1 MVQVSTN
8 SLEHYWMPFTANRDF
23 KAEPRLFAKGEGV
36 YYWNHKGEKVF
47 DGTAGLFCSALGHGR
62 REIVDAVHK
71 QLLELDYAPSFNSG
85 HPIAFEAAARV
96 ARITPPGLKK
106 IFFGNSGSE
115 AVETAIKIAL
125 AYHRVRGEGQRQR
138 FVSRERA
145 YHGVNMGGVSLAGI
159 MRNREAFGAVMP
171 GVVHMR
177 HTWDPNNRFVKG
189 QPDKG
194 AELADDLQRA
204 CDLYGGQT
212 IAACI
217 VEPIAGST
225 GILVPPK
232 GYLERLR
239 EICTRNGILLI
250 FDEVICGFGR
260 TGKAFAAQTFDVIP
274 DLMVMAKALTNAVQ
288 PMGAVAAKDEIHDAI
303 VNAAPDKT
311 IEFFHGYTYSA
322 HPGACAACIATQ
334 DIFVRE
340 KTFEKAAALSPY
352 FLDAVFSLRDLPIV
366 SDIRGFGLLA
376 GFDVK
381 PASAPGLRGYE
392 IMKKLFHAGLHI
404 KFTGDAGC
412 ISPALIVEKSQID
425 EMVGILRD
433 VLGKIKP

>member
-1 MVQVSTN
+1 MQVSTN
-8 SLEHYWMPFTANRDF
+8 TLEHYWMPFTANRDF

-62 REIVDAVHK
+62 REIIDAVHK
-71 QLLELDYAPSFNSG
+71 QLLEMDYAPSFNSG
-85 HPIAFEAAARV
+85 HPISFEAAARV
-96 ARITPPGLKK
+96 ARITPDGLKK

-125 AYHRVRGEGQRQR
+125 AYHRARGEGQRQR

-159 MRNREAFGAVMP
+159 MRNREAFGPVMP

-189 QPDKG
+189 QADKG

-204 CDLYGGQT
+204 VDLYGASS

-225 GILVPPK
+225 GVLVPPK
-232 GYLERLR
+232 GYLDRLR
-239 EICTRNGILLI
+239 EICTKHGILLI

-260 TGKAFAAQTFDVIP
+260 TGKAFAAHTFNVIP
-274 DLMVMAKALTNAVQ
+274 DMIVMAKAITNAVQ
-288 PMGAVAAKDEIHDAI
+288 PMGAVAVKDEIHDVI
-303 VNAAPDKT
+303 VNSAPDLT

-334 DIFVRE
+334 DIFEKE
-340 KTFEKAAALSPY
+340 KTFEKAAAMSPY
-352 FLDAVFSLRDLPIV
+352 FLEAVFSLKDLPILT
-366 SDIRGFGLLA
+366 DIRGFGMLA
-376 GFDVK
+376 AFDVAPGK
-381 PASAPGLRGYE
+381 MPGLRGYE

-412 ISPALIVEKSQID
+412 ISPALIVERAQID
-425 EMVGILRD
+425 EMVSILRD